1 MPIHY
6 SIDPAGGRMTT
17 RADGVVTFHDINAHL
32 DVEQRNRDLHRSEL
46 IDARGATT
54 DLTAEQVRRLV
65 RRAADMLRITDLGP
79 TAIVTTN
86 DVVYGMARM
95 YSILAEGVG
104 ANAEVFRDMDSATRW
119 LSRMND
125 DGDSVL

>member
-1 MPIHY
+1 MPIRY
-6 SIDPAGGRMTT
+6 SIDRIHRRLMTH
-17 RADGVVTFHDINAHL
+17 ADGIVTFHDINAHL
-32 DVEQRNRDLHRSEL
+32 DLEQGNRDLNRSEL

-54 DLTAEQVRRLV
+54 DITSEQIRRLV
-65 RRAADMLRITDLGP
+65 RRAADMLRVVDLGP

-104 ANAEVFRDMDSATRW
+104 ATAEVFRDMESATRW
-119 LSRMND
+119 LERMRVDND
-125 DGDSVL
+125 